1 MVLGLNRVGLALSGS
16 LLLLIAC
23 SSDENGVLT
32 PDGAVVGLDGAGTG
46 GSANDGSVVEEA
58 GGGTS
63 TDSSSDASTTT
74 DAATD
79 GAASD
84 VAIDGAL
91 CNMLVNSATVVTPTA
106 GAGAVPALTGG
117 AITPGTY
124 VETKIEVFGGDGGL
138 PPPEQSTIALAAA
151 TLDEV
156 VKVATLETRY
166 HSTYAVAVSTIT
178 IITTCDSTF
187 KFTGMYS
194 AAYQASPT
202 SFVYSFDSNG
212 GKVVKT
218 YTKM

>member
-1 MVLGLNRVGLALSGS
+1 
-16 LLLLIAC
+16 LLLAC

-32 PDGAVVGLDGAGTG
+32 PDGAIVGLDAAGTG

-74 DAATD
+74 DATAD

-84 VAIDGAL
+84 VATDGAV
-91 CNMLVNSATVVTPTA
+91 CNMLVNSATVVTPTV

-124 VETKIEVFGGDGGL
+124 VETKIEVFGADGGL
-138 PPPEQSTIALAAA
+138 PPPEQSTIALGAA

-156 VKVATLETRY
+156 VKAGTVETRF
-166 HSTYAVAVSTIT
+166 HSTYTATVSTIT
-178 IITTCDSTF
+178 VVTTCDSTF
-187 KFTGMYS
+187 RFTGMYS
-194 AAYQASPT
+194 AAYQAT
-202 SFVYSFDSNG
+202 ATTFIYSFDLNG
-212 GKVVKT
+212 VKVVKT